1 MITQKAFPIIAI
13 ICLLFAACESS
24 SMTSE
29 GETIV
34 VTPAIK
40 GNSASVKVGDILEV
54 QIPTI
59 PKEGSE
65 WQVEKIDA
73 KILTQE
79 GDIEYIQDENADS
92 AGGITTLRFKAVGT
106 GTTTLTL
113 VYGTAT
119 ESSNSF
125 AVTVEVE

>member
-1 MITQKAFPIIAI
+1 MITGKAFPIIAI
-13 ICLLFAACESS
+13 FCLLITACESS
-24 SMTSE
+24 STANR
-29 GETIV
+29 GETVV

-40 GNSASVKVGDILEV
+40 GNSASMKVGDILEV

-59 PKEGSE
+59 PREGSE
-65 WQVEKIDA
+65 WQVEEIDT
-73 KILTQE
+73 KILSQE

-92 AGGITTLRFKAVGT
+92 AGGITALRFKAVGT

-113 VYGTAT
+113 IYGTAT
-119 ESSNSF
+119 ESSNSL